1 MKRRCSARPIE
12 FVLSDNVFLTISYR
26 KLKVMSLLHNR
37 NLRRPVDC
45 KF

>member
-1 MKRRCSARPIE
+1 
-12 FVLSDNVFLTISYR
+12 
-26 KLKVMSLLHNR
+26 LKVMSLLHNR